1 MKKFIGKAQGIDKE
15 MENDN
20 IFNLK
25 EVLENDEASK
35 KVFSKQC
42 GKVDKEGN
50 GFITKSQFLK
60 IMQLLNVS
68 DRLLLLSKYTCLKI

>member
-1 MKKFIGKAQGIDKE
+1 MKKFIGKAQGIDEE

-35 KVFSKQC
+35 KLFRKQC
-42 GKVDKEGN
+42 SKVDKEGN

-68 DRLLLLSKYTCLKI
+68 GDLL

>member
-1 MKKFIGKAQGIDKE
+1 MKKFIGKAQGIDEE

-60 IMQLLNVS
+60 IMQLLNVQFILIFK
-68 DRLLLLSKYTCLKI
+68 LLYLFIER

>member
-1 MKKFIGKAQGIDKE
+1 MKKFIGKAQGIDEE

-35 KVFSKQC
+35 NYS
-42 GKVDKEGN
+42 GN
-50 GFITKSQFLK
+50 SAAK
-60 IMQLLNVS
+60 
-68 DRLLLLSKYTCLKI
+68 